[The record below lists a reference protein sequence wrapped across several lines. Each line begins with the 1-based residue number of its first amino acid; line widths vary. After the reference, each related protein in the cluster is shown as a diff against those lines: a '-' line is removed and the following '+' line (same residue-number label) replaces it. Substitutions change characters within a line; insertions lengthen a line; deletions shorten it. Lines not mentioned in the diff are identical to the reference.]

1 MICVWSAVIRHR
13 IRLCTV
19 LGLVMGLV
27 KQLPL
32 GPNGFSED
40 ENACFSLSP
49 SPCETQ
55 TNRRQH
61 VISYS

>member
-40 ENACFSLSP
+40 ENACFSLFLAIGLLD
-49 SPCETQ
+49 Q
-55 TNRRQH
+55 KWNYQWR
-61 VISYS
+61 

>member
-1 MICVWSAVIRHR
+1 MICVWSVVIRHR

-32 GPNGFSED
+32 GPNGFSEG
-40 ENACFSLSP
+40 ENACFSLFLAIGQLAQKWNYQW
-49 SPCETQ
+49 C
-55 TNRRQH
+55 
-61 VISYS
+61 